1 MGRLHVFVKFV
12 IRLLAALGM
21 DASGLMAW
29 YELIERL
36 HDCLPV
42 QARGIV
48 SRVLKPDLD
57 ATFRGF
63 QQSIRSWVSSNEL
76 IVLSPLAVY
85 DTLSR
90 SALQRVEHD
99 RRHDLSGIGVPS
111 SGVFSNSFTV
121 IPSLVSSSQPTS
133 VLPVL
138 QQATPSPVSGG
149 QQAWM
154 FPSSSSSAYPSPG
167 AVTTSSARSGGNKR
181 KQNVAFE
188 PRSGGAAATRAVA
201 PQSSSRPSG
210 SSSSNYNKFVKV
222 QVCSVGR
229 VACWAKT
236 FVNWS
241 ALSDAFMAENPRV
254 QLKDDYMAVLLSR
267 MTGDDNFD
275 LLVPPSTPSFVR
287 DALRPWFD
295 AKRSTSFAI
304 QRPPDFRQ
312 AAGS

>member
-12 IRLLAALGM
+12 IRPLAALGM
-21 DASGLMAW
+21 DASGLLAW
-29 YELIERL
+29 YELMERL

-42 QARGIV
+42 QARSIV

-121 IPSLVSSSQPTS
+121 TPGLVSSSQPTS

-138 QQATPSPVSGG
+138 QQASPFPVSGG

-154 FPSSSSSAYPSPG
+154 FPSSSSSAFPSTD
-167 AVTTSSARSGGNKR
+167 AVTSSSARSGRNKR
-181 KQNVAFE
+181 KQHVAFE
-188 PRSGGAAATRAVA
+188 PKSGGVDATRTVA
-201 PQSSSRPSG
+201 PQSSSRLSAN
-210 SSSSNYNKFVKV
+210 SSLRFNKFVKA

-229 VACWAKT
+229 VARWSNY

-241 ALSDAFMAENPRV
+241 ALSDAFKAENPSI

-267 MTGDDNFD
+267 MTGDDNFN
-275 LLVPPSTPSFVR
+275 LLVPPLTPPFIR

-304 QRPPDFRQ
+304 QCPPDFRQ